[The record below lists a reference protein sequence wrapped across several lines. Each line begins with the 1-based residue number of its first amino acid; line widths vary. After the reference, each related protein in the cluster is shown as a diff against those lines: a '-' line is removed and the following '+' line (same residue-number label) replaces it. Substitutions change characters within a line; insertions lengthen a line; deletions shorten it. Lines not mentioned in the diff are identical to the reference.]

1 MEDKDLSLLH
11 CIFFIYQTFATFS
24 DGELVESEQDA
35 IVHFIKR
42 WSGEDQELTKKIL
55 EETETWAKG
64 NVQDAKQAIEY
75 MSSMVEFINGQED
88 FTIHKRE
95 ILLLDLRNI
104 SRMDGVFHE
113 TERVWHDIIAQ
124 QLKIHIRISESST
137 NQLQTEMRSIEKREP
152 MGFKMS
158 FQK

>member
-1 MEDKDLSLLH
+1 M
-11 CIFFIYQTFATFS
+11 
-24 DGELVESEQDA
+24 
-35 IVHFIKR
+35 
-42 WSGEDQELTKKIL
+42 TKKVL
-55 EETETWAKG
+55 EETEVWAKE

-75 MSSMVEFINGQED
+75 MSSMVEFINGQDD

-152 MGFKMS
+152 MGFRMS
-158 FQK
+158 WQK